1 MNMVPVAKD
10 KYIAGS
16 LCIHILQSVL
26 MHADHSLIFIMIIWT
41 KNTEGIF
48 HLQMRNWSRMVIL
61 VAMVT
66 QTKSDGWDSN
76 SDLQP
81 KGYPWKPWI
90 FALSYFR
97 KRQLGVGKNSCHQPR
112 KNAFLAPHCCR
123 KKGTNPLVLTG
134 NKEKLAKPLWDKEGI
149 FFQFYPEIDLT
160 HLYIHYQLLYIWLW
174 VSYFSLYLSFLICKM
189 TLIIVPKWL
198 P

>member
-1 MNMVPVAKD
+1 MFSFTSEELKLSGDVGF
-10 KYIAGS
+10 Y
-16 LCIHILQSVL
+16 
-26 MHADHSLIFIMIIWT
+26 
-41 KNTEGIF
+41 
-48 HLQMRNWSRMVIL
+48 
-61 VAMVT
+61 
-66 QTKSDGWDSN
+66 
-76 SDLQP
+76 
-81 KGYPWKPWI
+81 GYPDREWWLGFKLRSPVPGLFSWYLRKPQI
-90 FALSYFR
+90 LALSYFR